1 MRNITFSI
9 LLGGSLFF
17 SGCNSQIEEIRLLKP
32 KNKPIYSATG
42 LVTEV
47 DEINQT
53 LRINHEEIKGLMAE
67 MEMEFSFPKNST
79 VDSDIVGRMI
89 DFTVEKKDDDHIV
102 SNFRHSSELN
112 PRKKYLENCA
122 RCHGEFGE
130 GRLKGIPFTKGHA
143 LSHSEEE
150 FIETVTNGK
159 KKMPSF
165 RDELSDREIKW
176 IVRYVRRVLQRELT
190 TTEKHIH

>member
-1 MRNITFSI
+1 MRNTILVFLSGALFLFSA
-9 LLGGSLFF
+9 
-17 SGCNSQIEEIRLLKP
+17 CNKQVEEAGQP
-32 KNKPIYSATG
+32 TPIQSPSYSAVG
-42 LVTEV
+42 LIT
-47 DEINQT
+47 EINESEKT
-53 LRINHEEIKGLMAE
+53 LGINHEEIKGLMPE
-67 MEMEFSFPKNST
+67 MEMEFRSPANST
-79 VDSDIVGRMI
+79 LDSNLIGRMI
-89 DFTVEKKDDDHIV
+89 DFTVEKKGDDYLV
-102 SNFRHSSELN
+102 SGFRVSVELN
-112 PRKKYLENCA
+112 PKEKYLENCA

-176 IVRYVRRVLQRELT
+176 IVRYVRKVLQRGLT
-190 TTEKHIH
+190 ATEKHIH